1 MTMSDPV
8 KIASLELENVKRVRA
23 VELTP
28 TEDGLTVIGGRNR
41 QGKTS
46 VLDAIAWALGGDRF
60 KPDKPTRDGA
70 ATPARLHVEL
80 SNGLVVERSGKT
92 GTLKVTDP
100 TGKRAGQTL
109 VNDFV
114 STLALDLPRFLS
126 GTDKDRAEALLQV
139 IGVGDQ
145 LAEIDARLSRKYEE
159 RHTLGQV
166 AERKAKSA
174 EDMVHHDDAP
184 EEPVSVAD
192 LVAEQQEILGR
203 NGMNQER
210 RSHAHDL
217 IPFLGRNGMNQER
230 RSHAHDLIVASERAA
245 ADVERARE
253 RVTGLKDSLRVANEE
268 LSHLVATSA
277 KATQESLV
285 ATKGLDELMDESTA
299 EVEAS
304 IAGIEATNELVR
316 ENQAKAKA
324 QEEADEL
331 ADEYKALDV
340 EVESIRQERVD
351 LLKGAD
357 LPLDGLSVD
366 EDGDLTYEGAS
377 WSDMSGADQLK
388 VATAVVRKVKPECG
402 FVLVDKLEQMD
413 ADTLGEFGGWC
424 ASEGL
429 QVIGTRVA
437 TDDTCSVV
445 IEDGRVSARD
455 VGEPTSGVTDGA
467 ASQAER
473 RADKPLVEKRQVV
486 ASATDYGEEF

>member
-1 MTMSDPV
+1 MSDPV

-60 KPDKPTRDGA
+60 KQPTRDGA

-210 RSHAHDL
+210 RA
-217 IPFLGRNGMNQER
+217 
-230 RSHAHDLIVASERAA
+230 HAHDLIVASERAA

-268 LSHLVATSA
+268 LSHLVEVSA
-277 KATQESLV
+277 RATQESLV

-324 QEEADEL
+324 QAEADEL
-331 ADEYKALDV
+331 ADEYKALDG

-424 ASEGL
+424 EAENL
-429 QVIGTRVA
+429 QVIGTRVS
-437 TDDTCSVV
+437 TGDECSVV
-445 IEDGRVSARD
+445 IEDGRVSARN
-455 VGEPTSGVTDGA
+455 VGSPTSGVTDGA
-467 ASQAER
+467 ASQAAQ
-473 RADKPLVEKRQVV
+473 RADNPRVERKQVV

>member
-1 MTMSDPV
+1 MSDPV

-217 IPFLGRNGMNQER
+217 I
-230 RSHAHDLIVASERAA
+230 VASERAA

-331 ADEYKALDV
+331 ADEYKGLDG

>member
-192 LVAEQQEILGR
+192 LVAEQQEI
-203 NGMNQER
+203 
-210 RSHAHDL
+210 
-217 IPFLGRNGMNQER
+217 LGRNGMNQER